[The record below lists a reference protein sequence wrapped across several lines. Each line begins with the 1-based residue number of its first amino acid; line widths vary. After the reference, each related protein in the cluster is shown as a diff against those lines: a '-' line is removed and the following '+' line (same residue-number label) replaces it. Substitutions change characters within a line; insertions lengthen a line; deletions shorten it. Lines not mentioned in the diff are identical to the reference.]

1 MQREREDER
10 ERLWLKRNSD
20 QAETEYEVEDGELD
34 PDQTT
39 VIAAADA
46 TEVLDLRD
54 AQATLAQPRATD
66 VVSDSEINATTVY
79 SRGSELEKAEEA
91 EADQSSELSV
101 RGQKRAQKQAAKKW
115 RKQAQVPTHRLS
127 KPRTGSQKFV
137 ITLMWII
144 IIALVTGAGWF
155 FGRGPGTIIR
165 IPSLSGMLQSQ
176 AVAQLDDQ
184 GIPVRI
190 GTAYDDEIA
199 IGRVVDSQPGIG
211 ENIKKFQ
218 GVDLIVSQGP
228 ELFEVPDLT
237 GKSLEQATTVLN
249 EIGFQDLKTDQAYS
263 ESSDKG
269 EVISSSPPLA
279 RNCPA
284 RTSSPSQSPK
294 VMLRWKSPR

>member
-1 MQREREDER
+1 
-10 ERLWLKRNSD
+10 
-20 QAETEYEVEDGELD
+20 
-34 PDQTT
+34 

-79 SRGSELEKAEEA
+79 SRGSELEKAEEP

-115 RKQAQVPTHRLS
+115 RKEAQVPTHRLS
-127 KPRTGSQKFV
+127 KPRTGTQKFV

-199 IGRVVDSQPGIG
+199 IGRAVDSQPGIG
-211 ENIKKFQ
+211 ENIMKFQ
-218 GVDLIVSQGP
+218 GVDLIVLKGRERSVLTHLAGKCL
-228 ELFEVPDLT
+228 ELASSVMIPIVFRE
-237 GKSLEQATTVLN
+237 LN
-249 EIGFQDLKTDQAYS
+249 SDQPYS
-263 ESSDKG
+263 ESSGKG
-269 EVISSSPPLA
+269 DVISSSQA
-279 RNCPA
+279 A
-284 RTSSPSQSPK
+284 GK
-294 VMLRWKSPR
+294 EVPRKDILTLTVSKGHAPVEVP